1 MAKYIKLSRMRSLAE
16 TRSEKYTEWIVAH
29 KPILLQ
35 LIVIVSLAAIWQVR
49 SLEFAGDIG
58 SYVDGSSEDLETY
71 LDYTEKFGRFESFV
85 FVVRAPDVL
94 APNVL
99 QSIRFLTEKLKRDID
114 IDRVISITNL
124 PIELTDELLSNP
136 FLLDYL
142 LLPSG
147 RQTQVL
153 AMVDASEIDV
163 HSRMALARRLQDV
176 AENMSTQEMSVGV
189 TGPSVIA
196 NDVIDLSRRDFER
209 IVWLVP
215 AILGIVILLVFQLN
229 PIVLAP
235 VVIFSLAALWT
246 LAAFVLF
253 GNKLN
258 MMTTMVPVIIAV
270 ITFADVIHILHKY
283 YLEASH
289 SQSREKVVLKTM
301 GLMNGACLMTSVT
314 TALGFIALLLVSP
327 IGIVKAFTL
336 WAAIGVLIA
345 YVLTV
350 VLMPIII
357 SIIPLPGVKAQ
368 LRYAQMPI
376 NGLVAGISVIAK
388 RKSRAVPLFIVITGL
403 LFAWASTELDVE
415 TDIRKLLPAS
425 LPSIEVLNTLQ
436 AGIDGADSLEVVI
449 ELTGSS
455 FDDPEEFIVLEN
467 LETRLLENFD
477 QVVSIRSI
485 TDALAGLH
493 VQAGQAGFPT
503 NSNVVEEYL
512 LVLDV
517 TADEEWLRS
526 FISEDFSSVRLS
538 LQVEHDSSSRTLE
551 LLSEIDRWLVAN
563 SPVAWDVKTTGPL
576 KLLVISAR
584 ALLDSQLLSFLV
596 AMLFITAAMYAF
608 LRDRVLA
615 GISLV
620 VNFLPVLITMG
631 LFPLLIMLGVVG
643 SDAASLNV
651 STVMVPSLAMAIAV
665 DDTVH
670 FLVQYRSSIV
680 AGDSVQSAIE
690 RALKGAGFAMIVTT
704 IAMVLGFSALFFS
717 EMSANREFAA
727 MMCVALIVAVLADLF
742 LLPQLVQKYL
752 GPGSAKS

>member
-1 MAKYIKLSRMRSLAE
+1 MAKYIKLSLMRSLAE

-35 LIVIVSLAAIWQVR
+35 LIVIVSLAAFWQIQ

-99 QSIRFLTEKLKRDID
+99 QSIRFLTEKLKRDIE

-142 LLPSG
+142 LLPDG

-153 AMVDASEIDV
+153 AIVDASEIDV
-163 HSRMALARRLQDV
+163 YSRMSLARRLQKV
-176 AENMSTQEMSVGV
+176 AANLSTQEIRVGV

-196 NDVIDLSRRDFER
+196 NDVIDLSRRDFAR
-209 IVWLVP
+209 VVWLVP
-215 AILGIVILLVFQLN
+215 VILGVVILLIFQFN

-235 VVIFSLAALWT
+235 VVIFSLATLWT

-289 SQSREKVVLKTM
+289 SQSREKIVLKTM

-327 IGIVKAFTL
+327 ISIVKAFTL
-336 WAAIGVLIA
+336 WTAIGVLIA
-345 YVLTV
+345 YILTV
-350 VLMPIII
+350 VLMPIIL
-357 SIIPLPGVKAQ
+357 SGIPLPGAKAQ
-368 LRYAQMPI
+368 LRYAQTPI
-376 NGLVAGISVIAK
+376 NGLVAGVSRIAR
-388 RKSRAVPLFIVITGL
+388 RKSQAVPLFIVITGL
-403 LFAWASTELDVE
+403 LFAWASTKLDVE

-425 LPSIEVLNTLQ
+425 LPSIDVLNTLQ

-449 ELTGSS
+449 ELSGSS
-455 FDDPEEFIVLEN
+455 FDNPEELIVLEM
-467 LETRLLENFD
+467 LERQLLENFD
-477 QVVSIRSI
+477 QVVSVRSI

-493 VQAGQAGFPT
+493 AQTGRTGFPA
-503 NSNVVEEYL
+503 NSNAVEEYL
-512 LVLDV
+512 LVLEV
-517 TADEEWLRS
+517 TADEGWLRS
-526 FISEDFSSVRLS
+526 FVSEDFSSVRLS
-538 LQVEHDSSSRTLE
+538 LQVEHDSSSRTLA
-551 LLSEIDRWLVAN
+551 LLSEIEHWLVAN
-563 SPVAWDVKTTGPL
+563 SPDTWNVRATGPL
-576 KLLVISAR
+576 KLLVINAQ
-584 ALLDSQLLSFLV
+584 ALLDSQLLSFLI

-608 LRDRVLA
+608 LRDWALA

-620 VNFLPVLITMG
+620 VNFLPVLVTMG
-631 LFPLLIMLGVVG
+631 LFPLLIVLGVIG

-670 FLVQYRSSIV
+670 FLVQYRNSII
-680 AGDSVQSAIE
+680 AGDSVQAAIE

-704 IAMVLGFSALFFS
+704 IAMVLGFSVLFFS

-727 MMCVALIVAVLADLF
+727 MMCVALSVAVLADLF

-752 GPGSAKS
+752 GQGSAKN